1 MRPRQPDPAPA
12 PARPVAGGEG
22 EGVPAWAP
30 FAITAGAAGLGWVLR
45 VTAGEAVAAA
55 AAGLLVVPALLLT
68 VAYLCGRRLFGV
80 DRPATLAYTA
90 GCWVALAAW
99 AGTAGAGAWPHTA
112 LVAAAVV
119 GAAAGWVAYSRWQ
132 RTAALAVAGGA
143 AAAALAAVLFGAT
156 RQPNPARWALV
167 WAAATSVAAAP
178 WWQRER
184 AEEAAPP
191 APVVDVSPLTAA
203 IVKHL
208 GHAAETVPGTVEV
221 DAQGRYSVRYLLADG
236 KSVRHLQPLLD
247 AIESELGWRPG
258 ALHVEGSRARRNE
271 VTVSVVPEAP
281 VIERLDR
288 PAPPTSITQPAPLGR
303 HDTGAAMELSIYSD
317 EGARGGLLGG
327 QKGSGKSRVI
337 WTAMD
342 GWTATDDALFV
353 FGDMSG
359 GATSTPWLPCIT
371 WRETEPDRVLVQIE
385 ALTRAAVARAATLP
399 DRGWESWQPSPDN
412 PAIVFVIDE
421 AQRLLKSSFPAQ
433 QALSNLMQIDRKS
446 GISVVLACPNP
457 VQMEGITPTVRQQCA
472 LRLCMKAQGSAAQW
486 VLGNTP
492 AFPLAGLVES
502 FDKPGQILGSAPGL
516 AALPG
521 RTYDTNLA
529 DAKAA
534 AIRNSSRRPQ
544 FDQLTADAL
553 RAAAGDAAPAA
564 LAAGPGRPAAA
575 GGWTD
580 RDDQALRRAATVS
593 DDQIRDRIRGMAQ
606 HPNVLGQPWPDR
618 AAVPAVP
625 GGRLTTEQ
633 ALRVLA
639 TMLAQPGGV
648 SPAEAVRATGFSR
661 AWVNARL
668 AQWVDQGVAAKPQ
681 KGRYTAASVDT
692 PGPTG
697 G

>member
-1 MRPRQPDPAPA
+1 MQPSTTTEAGADLQPA
-12 PARPVAGGEG
+12 AGD
-22 EGVPAWAP
+22 GVPPWAP
-30 FAITAGAAGLGWVLR
+30 FALTAGAAGLSWVLR

-68 VAYLCGRRLFGV
+68 VAYACGRRLFGV
-80 DRPATLAYTA
+80 DRLAALAYTA

-132 RTAALAVAGGA
+132 RTAALAVASGA
-143 AAAALAAVLFGAT
+143 AAAALVAVLFGAT
-156 RQPNPARWALV
+156 RQPNPARWVLV
-167 WAAATSVAAAP
+167 WAAATGVAAAP
-178 WWQRER
+178 WWQRQR
-184 AEEAAPP
+184 AQAAPA
-191 APVVDVSPLTAA
+191 APTVDVSPLTAA

-208 GHAAETVPGTVEV
+208 GHHAETLPGTVDV
-221 DAQGRYSVRYLLADG
+221 DGQGRYSVRYLLADG

-288 PAPPTSITQPAPLGR
+288 PAPPTSITQPTPLGR

-342 GWTATDDALFV
+342 GWTATDDALFI

-371 WRETEPDRVLVQIE
+371 WRETEPDQVLAQIH
-385 ALTRAAVARAATLP
+385 ALTAAAVARAATLP

-421 AQRLLKSSFPAQ
+421 AQRLLQNSYPAQ

-472 LRLCMKAQGSAAQW
+472 IRLCMKAQGSAAQW

-492 AFPLAGLVES
+492 AFPLAGLVEG
-502 FDKPGQILGSAPGL
+502 FDKAGQILGSAPGL

-521 RTYDTNLA
+521 HTYDTNLA

-564 LAAGPGRPAAA
+564 LAAGAGRPAAA

-580 RDDQALRRAATVS
+580 RDDQALRKATAVS

-618 AAVPAVP
+618 PAGPVIP
-625 GGRLTTEQ
+625 RGGKLTQEQ

-648 SPAEAVRATGFSR
+648 SPVEAMKATGFGR
-661 AWVNARL
+661 TWVMDTLGAWVR
-668 AQWVDQGVAAKPQ
+668 QEVAARPER
-681 KGRYTAASVDT
+681 GRYVVADIAAGITDPHT
-692 PGPTG
+692 P
-697 G
+697 